1 MAREDAD
8 AHGRHDPRARAIVL
22 LCVALLSRS
31 GAAAAPSVQLSA
43 PRPLFSRM
51 AKSGRATRNM
61 TLYRV
66 TPVKLRGVADRCIL
80 HPSICPLAP
89 VRGLPRAHGSPAATL
104 LRVQQC
110 ARAAQPAVA
119 AVALTQDYG
128 CVVAPPPRRNTGDAA
143 GDVFFTLYEAILPM
157 CVPPARGAPAAG
169 WGGLDR
175 AGVLC
180 TVSRCSAP
188 ERPGAR
194 PRLNA
199 RLRGMTVVRC
209 GLLGAQLLPREPER
223 LHLQHHLL
231 GARRYCA
238 QRVRHDAVPSPLALS
253 CKTSAQRV
261 RLQLPSQQN
270 RDRFRF
276 GAGPYA

>member
-1 MAREDAD
+1 M
-8 AHGRHDPRARAIVL
+8 L

-31 GAAAAPSVQLSA
+31 GAAAPSVQLSA

-80 HPSICPLAP
+80 HPSTCPL
-89 VRGLPRAHGSPAATL
+89 RPRARVASRARLAGGYSPARATVRPCSTARGGCGCPDAG
-104 LRVQQC
+104 LRLRGRAAAAQEHRRRGGRRVLHALRGNPAYVRAAC
-110 ARAAQPAVA
+110 ARRAS
-119 AVALTQDYG
+119 
-128 CVVAPPPRRNTGDAA
+128 
-143 GDVFFTLYEAILPM
+143 
-157 CVPPARGAPAAG
+157 G
-169 WGGLDR
+169 WGVGWIAR
-175 AGVLC
+175 RPC

-194 PRLNA
+194 HDQAETLNA

-231 GARRYCA
+231 GARRHCA
-238 QRVRHDAVPSPLALS
+238 QRVRHEAVPSPLALS

-276 GAGPYA
+276 GAGPYV